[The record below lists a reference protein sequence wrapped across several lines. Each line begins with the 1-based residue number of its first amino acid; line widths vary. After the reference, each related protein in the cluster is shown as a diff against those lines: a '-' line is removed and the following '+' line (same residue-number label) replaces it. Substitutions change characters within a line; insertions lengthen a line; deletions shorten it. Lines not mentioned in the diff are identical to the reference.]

1 MPILGV
7 IDLCFRK
14 KIRRLGVTRALLER
28 AETSAKGKSFAS
40 AMADDRRLYEQTGC
54 SLRPHANTKSLALD
68 ALKMPQCY

>member
-1 MPILGV
+1 M
-7 IDLCFRK
+7 
-14 KIRRLGVTRALLER
+14 
-28 AETSAKGKSFAS
+28 KSFVS